1 MHQYLRSRGGL
12 GRRHS
17 GDRRPAAGAT
27 GTSRS
32 LGLGVG
38 ASEVWGD
45 VERQPA
51 SQVGDGRRGEPRR
64 RAPCVHCCVAPSSVD
79 SARRA
84 PPLAVSPSRRV
95 AVARHQWPAVRRGPR
110 GGSWPRGRSRGSL
123 GGGGQMRM
131 DGREEKNERNPRN
144 PADFFIYFQ
153 LRSTCQ
159 G

>member
-1 MHQYLRSRGGL
+1 V
-12 GRRHS
+12 
-17 GDRRPAAGAT
+17 
-27 GTSRS
+27 SRS

-38 ASEVWGD
+38 GRGRGREQGWELGARLLAGRGQSTGGAASACPVRPLLRHTIGHRL
-45 VERQPA
+45 VPSR
-51 SQVGDGRRGEPRR
+51 STSRR
-64 RAPCVHCCVAPSSVD
+64 
-79 SARRA
+79 
-84 PPLAVSPSRRV
+84 LAV
-95 AVARHQWPAVRRGPR
+95 ALARHHRPAARHGPR
-110 GGSWPRGRSRGSL
+110 VGRGSL